1 MKKILFASTALA
13 LTAGAAAAETSI
25 AGYGRFGVV
34 YDESRA
40 DETYIEQRFQLTFTG
55 TTTADN
61 GLVFGGKMRIRSQE
75 SGDVTLDS
83 TANAA
88 QMFIKTGGLTLQ
100 VGNVDWA
107 FDNMPGASFN
117 TTIGLQNFE
126 GPAGISAYSSRG
138 SSNTGVALIY
148 SMAGFTGHISYDV
161 NTDDVD
167 GVISYETGGYTFA
180 LGLSDY
186 DDALGAPEWIL
197 TAGGTVGMFD
207 FSAGY
212 TGYDDYGFWSVYG
225 GTDVG
230 AATKVR
236 GFLGYDDDAE
246 EWAYGADVAHDL
258 GGGAALKA
266 GVFDKYSRSLGDR
279 YTEADLGVTFSF

>member
-34 YDESRA
+34 YDESKA

-88 QMFIKTGGLTLQ
+88 QMFIKTGGLTLE

-107 FDNMPGASFN
+107 LDNMPGASFN
-117 TTIGLQNFE
+117 TTIGLQNFW
-126 GPAGISAYSSRG
+126 GPSGIDAYSSRG
-138 SSNTGVALIY
+138 ASNTGVAVIY

-161 NTDDVD
+161 VTEDVD
-167 GVISYETGGYTFA
+167 GYVSYETGGYTFA
-180 LGLSDY
+180 LGASDY
-186 DDALGAPEWIL
+186 DSGLAPEWIL
-197 TAGGTVGMFD
+197 TAGGTVGMVD

-212 TGYDDYGFWSVYG
+212 TGYDNYGFWSLYG
-225 GTDVG
+225 GADVG
-230 AATKVR
+230 AATEVR
-236 GFLGYDDDAE
+236 GFLAYDDGAE
-246 EWAYGADVAHDL
+246 EWGVGADFEHDL
-258 GGGAALKA
+258 GGGAALTG
-266 GVFDKYSRSLGDR
+266 GVFNMYDI
-279 YTEADLGVTFSF
+279 TEADLGVTFSF